1 MPRGSSLLSIEATR
15 AAGLARLHDFLPR
28 AGRAYAAERND
39 DRGPGRHDNVSGLSP
54 WLRHRL
60 VTEEDVLRE
69 VLRQHSPQAAAKFIE
84 EVCWRAYFK
93 GYLEQRPTIW
103 QDYCAQLPR
112 LQAVQQSL
120 PVLRDALAT
129 ATEGRTGIDCF
140 DAWVQELRTTG
151 YLHNHARMWFASIWI
166 FTLRLPWQ
174 LGADFTLRHF
184 LDGDP
189 ASNTLSW
196 RWVAGLHTRG
206 KHYVA
211 TADNIAR
218 CTGGRFAPRGLA
230 VDPPCLTEDAEHA
243 PRRLASP
250 GLLDPEQRS
259 VLLLTEEDLH
269 PESLQG
275 LADAMPVAVAAPAAG
290 QARSAEGLEPLPAAF
305 TARALHDGLER
316 AAAWLDRPATV
327 LPALDAASL
336 QAWAAAHGATQIVT
350 PWTPVGPV
358 ADALEVALPRLRTAG
373 IRLVPLRRDYD
384 STAWPHAT
392 RSFFQ
397 LRERI
402 PLLLPAL

>member
-1 MPRGSSLLSIEATR
+1 MPRDSSLLSTEATR

-112 LQAVQQSL
+112 LRAVQQSL
-120 PVLRDALAT
+120 PVLREALAT

-140 DAWVQELRTTG
+140 DAWVQELRTSG

-196 RWVAGLHTRG
+196 RWVGGLHTRG

-211 TADNIAR
+211 TVDNIVR

-243 PRRLASP
+243 LRRLASP
-250 GLLDPEQRS
+250 GLPDPEQRS

-269 PESLQG
+269 AESLAG
-275 LADAMPVAVAAPAAG
+275 LVDLDLRAVAAPVAAT
-290 QARSAEGLEPLPAAF
+290 AADLSPLAAAF
-305 TARALHDGLER
+305 RVKALADGLSR
-316 AAAWLDRPATV
+316 AVAHCPRPVHRLADLSAT
-327 LPALDAASL
+327 SL
-336 QAWAAAHGATQIVT
+336 LGLAQTCGVQQIITAWA
-350 PWTPVGPV
+350 PVGPV
-358 ADALEVALPRLRTAG
+358 ADALEAAAPRLQAQG
-373 IRLVPLRRDYD
+373 VRLVQLRRDYD

-402 PLLLPAL
+402 PSLLPAL